1 MSNTK
6 IALFAVVAVI
16 IAGGLV
22 LAIRMNAPAS
32 TAEGRGTIAVPI
44 QPSHD
49 RELDPFTHVA
59 SVPATVDPSTIR
71 FEKLKMVD
79 LASKTQTTTDPDC
92 THRQFRDPDGSKCET
107 LKVLEH
113 VKAVEADYSF
123 IGPQTSTG
131 EGDTGPSRQTFA
143 VYFRPEELPVS
154 GPVAKLNREQ
164 AASLFQVA
172 TSRPMVQEKVIDKQ
186 NSHFCQ
192 GNYVD
197 GNWVQTDT
205 SCKEQVQYA
214 TRTVPSEYWAVEVD
228 LRHPMVAS
236 R

>member
-1 MSNTK
+1 MNKTK
-6 IALFAVVAVI
+6 IALFAVVAAI

-107 LKVLEH
+107 LKVLE
-113 VKAVEADYSF
+113 
-123 IGPQTSTG
+123 
-131 EGDTGPSRQTFA
+131 
-143 VYFRPEELPVS
+143 
-154 GPVAKLNREQ
+154 
-164 AASLFQVA
+164 
-172 TSRPMVQEKVIDKQ
+172 
-186 NSHFCQ
+186 
-192 GNYVD
+192 
-197 GNWVQTDT
+197 
-205 SCKEQVQYA
+205 
-214 TRTVPSEYWAVEVD
+214 
-228 LRHPMVAS
+228 
-236 R
+236 